1 MRNEPAWVEYD
12 DLVTINA
19 GAVALTGEPHRVL
32 NDDALHSALMSPR
45 HYWHYEGVDDVAVLA
60 VRLCIAVA
68 RAHAFVQGNKR
79 TGFIGSTQFLL
90 SNGYLLDV
98 PDVEEIAELIEDV
111 IAYQRHEEE
120 LVETYDQFLIETI

>member
-1 MRNEPAWVEYD
+1 MRNEPNWVEYD
-12 DLVTINA
+12 DLVLINERSVA
-19 GAVALTGEPHRVL
+19 ASKEPYGILNEDVLRGAV
-32 NDDALHSALMSPR
+32 MSPR
-45 HYWHYEGVDDVAVLA
+45 HHWHYENVDDVAELA

-68 RAHAFVQGNKR
+68 RAHAFIQGNKR

-111 IAYQRHEEE
+111 IEREREEIE
-120 LVETYDQFLIETI
+120 LVEIYDQYLISTI